1 MTRVPVD
8 KQAAE
13 QGAIVVRE
21 SVLVELPLEQAFALF
36 TEGINEW
43 WPLEEG
49 YSFGGDMAREVHL
62 EPWVEGRL
70 YERWV
75 DGEEFQTG
83 RVIECD
89 RPHRIVFTWRDEHER
104 GEMEVEVRFTPEG
117 EGTRVMVEHRG
128 FERLGPGGEELAA
141 RYADGW
147 PRVLQAF
154 TSGSHRGKP

>member
-8 KQAAE
+8 KQA
-13 QGAIVVRE
+13 AIVVRE

-49 YSFGGDMAREVHL
+49 YSFGGDRAREVHL

-104 GEMEVEVRFTPEG
+104 GEMEVEVRFTTEG

-141 RYADGW
+141 RYAGGW

>member
-21 SVLVELPLEQAFALF
+21 SVLAELSLEHAFGLF
-36 TEGINEW
+36 TDGINQW

-49 YSFGGDMAREVHL
+49 YSFGGDRAREVHL
-62 EPWVEGRL
+62 EPWVGGRL
-70 YERWV
+70 YERWA

-83 RVIECD
+83 RVLECD
-89 RPHRIVFTWRDEHER
+89 RPHRIVFTWRDKHER
-104 GEMEVEVRFTPEG
+104 GETEVEVGFTPEG
-117 EGTRVMVEHRG
+117 DGTRVTVEHRG
-128 FERLGPGGEELAA
+128 FERLGPGGEDLAA
-141 RYADGW
+141 RYAGGW

>member
-1 MTRVPVD
+1 MTQVPID
-8 KQAAE
+8 REATE
-13 QGAIVVRE
+13 LGAIVVRE
-21 SVLVELPLEQAFALF
+21 SVLAELPLEQAFALF

-43 WPLEEG
+43 WPLDEG
-49 YSFGGDMAREVHL
+49 YSFGADRAREVHL
-62 EPWVEGRL
+62 EPWEGGRF

-75 DGEEFQTG
+75 DGDEFQTG

-117 EGTRVMVEHRG
+117 EGTRVTVEHRG
-128 FERLGPGGEELAA
+128 FERLGPGGADLAT
-141 RYADGW
+141 RYSGGW

-154 TSGSHRGKP
+154 ASRSHRTE

>member
-49 YSFGGDMAREVHL
+49 YSFGGDRAREVHL
-62 EPWVEGRL
+62 EPWVGGRL

-141 RYADGW
+141 RYAGGW

>member
-1 MTRVPVD
+1 MTRVPVERV
-8 KQAAE
+8 AAE

-21 SVLVELPLEQAFALF
+21 SVLAELSLEQAFALF

-43 WPLEEG
+43 WPLDEG
-49 YSFGGDMAREVHL
+49 YSFGGDRAREVHL
-62 EPWVEGRL
+62 EPWVGGRL

-75 DGEEFQTG
+75 DGDEFQTG

-89 RPHRIVFTWRDEHER
+89 RPHRIIFTWRDEHER
-104 GEMEVEVRFTPEG
+104 GEMEVEVRFAAEG
-117 EGTRVMVEHRG
+117 ERTRVTVEHRG

-141 RYADGW
+141 RYAGGW

-154 TSGSHRGKP
+154 AVRRDRR

>member
-83 RVIECD
+83 RVIESD

-141 RYADGW
+141 RYAGGW

>member
-8 KQAAE
+8 KQAPE

-141 RYADGW
+141 RYAGGW
-147 PRVLQAF
+147 PRVLHAF

>member
-36 TEGINEW
+36 TDGINEW

-49 YSFGGDMAREVHL
+49 YSFGGDRAREVHL
-62 EPWVEGRL
+62 EPWVGGRL

-83 RVIECD
+83 RVTECD

-117 EGTRVMVEHRG
+117 DATRVAVEHRG
-128 FERLGPGGEELAA
+128 FERLGPGGEDLAM
-141 RYADGW
+141 RYSGGW

-154 TSGSHRGKP
+154 ASRIDRA

>member
-75 DGEEFQTG
+75 EGEEFQTG

-117 EGTRVMVEHRG
+117 EGTRVTVEHRG

-141 RYADGW
+141 RYAGGW

-154 TSGSHRGKP
+154 TSGSHRGKH